1 MNIILGSDD
10 AGYKLKEELK
20 TYVSKLGHNVLDIGC
35 DSEKAIDY
43 PLIAEKACETLLIS
57 HYERAILVCGTGIG
71 MAICANK
78 FPGIRGAVCHDI
90 YSAERARK
98 SNNAQVLALGARVI
112 GLELAK
118 AIVSMWLVSEFT
130 GGPSTRKISQIDEL
144 ERKYRKMEAS

>member
-10 AGYKLKEELK
+10 AGYKLKQELK
-20 TYVSKLGHNVLDIGC
+20 TYLSKLGHNILDIGC
-35 DSEKAIDY
+35 DSENPIDY
-43 PLIAEKACETLLIS
+43 PLIAEKACETLLT
-57 HYERAILVCGTGIG
+57 HNYDRAILVCGTGIG

-112 GLELAK
+112 GFELAK
-118 AIVSMWLVSEFT
+118 VIVTMWLASEFT
-130 GGPSTRKISQIDEL
+130 GGTSARKISEIDEL
-144 ERKYRKMEAS
+144 DKKYRKK